1 MAELTQLEDALGEAL
16 GRARAARRVT
26 TAVAHDVGDDDVA
39 ETLAAVRN
47 ESAEIARR
55 CDAIV
60 QTMDGRKTAIRARAR
75 EVSRGAREMV
85 AALGGGDDGP
95 LRGLE
100 GLAVAEAAELA
111 NLEVLGGLA
120 LAAGDGPV
128 GELVEWALPLQERH
142 VTDLR
147 DAGLVL
153 AAQADPDAPAQGS

>member
-1 MAELTQLEDALGEAL
+1 
-16 GRARAARRVT
+16 
-26 TAVAHDVGDDDVA
+26 
-39 ETLAAVRN
+39 
-47 ESAEIARR
+47 
-55 CDAIV
+55 
-60 QTMDGRKTAIRARAR
+60 
-75 EVSRGAREMV
+75 MV
-85 AALGGGDDGP
+85 AAFGGDDDGP

-120 LAAGDGPV
+120 LAAQDGPV

-153 AAQADPDAPAQGS
+153 AAQVDPDAPAETADMLPRGSAPAPGPRGTGSRSPR